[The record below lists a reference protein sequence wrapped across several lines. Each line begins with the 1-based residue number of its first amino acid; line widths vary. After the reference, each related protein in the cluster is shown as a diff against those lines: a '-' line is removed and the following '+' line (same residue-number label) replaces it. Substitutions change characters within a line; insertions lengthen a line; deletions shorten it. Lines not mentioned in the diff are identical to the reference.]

1 MTRRKINQIT
11 LLLLGLGLGAAFI
24 IFLTATP
31 VTIDPL
37 LGDPLENKKYL
48 RELQVIGG
56 KANVL
61 SAEFQDWFA
70 SQWQGQLLART
81 VAFLTVA
88 ATMVFRFIATHPS
101 HEVRPGSQ

>member
-1 MTRRKINQIT
+1 MTRRQINQVT
-11 LLLLGLGLGAAFI
+11 LLLLGLGLGAALI

-31 VTIDPL
+31 GTLDPL

-70 SQWQGQLLART
+70 AQWQGRLLART
-81 VAFLTVA
+81 VAFLTVVV
-88 ATMVFRFIATHPS
+88 TSIFRFIATHPS
-101 HEVRPGSQ
+101 HEVSPRSQ